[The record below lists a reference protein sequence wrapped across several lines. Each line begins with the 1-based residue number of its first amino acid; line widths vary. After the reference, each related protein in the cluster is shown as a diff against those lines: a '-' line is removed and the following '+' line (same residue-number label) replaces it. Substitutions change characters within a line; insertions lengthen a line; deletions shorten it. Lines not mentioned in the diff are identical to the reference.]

1 MTIVRELSLEIT
13 GHGEDPFEF
22 RTDKDSICVGSEE
35 YTPQEA
41 RELSAALIEAAFYV
55 ESRVKQQKASR
66 KAVAKLK
73 GGA

>member
-13 GHGEDPFEF
+13 GHGQDPFEV

-55 ESRVKQQKASR
+55 ESREIGRASCR
-66 KAVAKLK
+66 ERVSSPV
-73 GGA
+73 